1 MLLREQNVCLNVGDL
16 APEIELPDQNDNSI
30 RLSDYRG
37 KMNVLIV
44 LHPGKLNSSCKEH
57 FRFYETHNSDFT
69 ALKTQVLAI
78 NMDTVK
84 ANLKWSLEIGGF
96 SFPLL
101 SDYRPLG
108 DITLKYDCFEPKQ
121 GYGKRAVFVVD
132 KSGILRYVEVMK
144 AEGNICPNMDQ
155 LLQILA
161 NLN

>member
-1 MLLREQNVCLNVGDL
+1 MLLREQNVCLNVGNL
-16 APEIELPDQNDNSI
+16 APDIELPDQYDNSV

-57 FRFYETHNSDFT
+57 FKFYETHHSDFT
-69 ALKTQVLAI
+69 ALKAQVLAV
-78 NMDTVK
+78 NMDSVM
-84 ANLKWSLEIGGF
+84 ANRKWSREVGGL

-108 DITLKYDCFEPKQ
+108 DITLKYDCFVPKQ

-132 KSGILRYVEVMK
+132 KRGILRYVEVLK
-144 AEGNICPNMDQ
+144 AEGNACPNMDQ
-155 LLQILA
+155 ILQILA
-161 NLN
+161 NLD